1 MKHQDITAPAS
12 NPLHAK
18 PRPRAIPAPA
28 VPTLVLRWHG
38 RERVVVLAYASRPA
52 LRNACAR
59 LSSFLEDAAW
69 AGSVMPDVPTSDAA
83 CAAARYA
90 GHNFTD
96 ADVVRFAHAAA
107 GAGAALDSAEVA
119 LVDLAHRL
127 RGDGGDNVALVAVA
141 GVGLSADELRATLV
155 HEAMHG
161 VFETE
166 ECVRSFVDDFWS
178 NVMTERGRDVWR
190 GWLHGLGYNTRAD
203 DRLAKNELLAYL
215 CTEPRGKPLWLLGSA
230 RKACAMGEPLFDGD
244 VGGGTDGEALS
255 RLRDVFVARAEVAV
269 PPPHPVAGA
278 GHRARCV
285 WDVAR
290 YVFSQQARERC
301 HAALRTSCS
310 ILSIERADRCARP
323 IKTQTLRAFFGRV
336 HLRLGGLAR
345 CGWPTRGA
353 DPRPRPPA
361 PSPRQ
366 VPVSGRRSVLA
377 SLASAGARVPA
388 SVTPFVHA
396 SLPPF
401 ARASRRRV
409 RSPLAPRPPPGA
421 PGGWPG
427 EGGVSGAPPACQ

>member
-1 MKHQDITAPAS
+1 MAAEGRSAGPPGPSAEPRATAHDAEALPLAAIAGRIQAAAREAAAGAPA
-12 NPLHAK
+12 PGTGKKGRHAK

-323 IKTQTLRAFFGRV
+323 IKTQHTTSFFRKGSSPIGGACA
-336 HLRLGGLAR
+336 LRLAHAR
-345 CGWPTRGA
+345 R
-353 DPRPRPPA
+353 
-361 PSPRQ
+361 
-366 VPVSGRRSVLA
+366 
-377 SLASAGARVPA
+377 
-388 SVTPFVHA
+388 
-396 SLPPF
+396 
-401 ARASRRRV
+401 
-409 RSPLAPRPPPGA
+409 
-421 PGGWPG
+421 
-427 EGGVSGAPPACQ
+427 